1 MRQIDKLN
9 SIFVSICFCNMYF
22 LCKNESLPMA
32 RKYLT
37 YRHLRCRK
45 YTTTYFNKS
54 QKHIETKNN
63 FINYESYVNL
73 QS

>member
-1 MRQIDKLN
+1 M
-9 SIFVSICFCNMYF
+9 CF
-22 LCKNESLPMA
+22 LCKNESLPIA

-37 YRHLRCRK
+37 YRYLRCRK